1 MPPDVEDSGPQPLL
15 FVALMVALSTAAS
28 TFSGSTPMLAA
39 FLGQEWHY
47 SPADVGWTVTVFTL
61 GTTLGA
67 VAVAGA
73 IRGWRVRRILWLG
86 MVLTVLSNGLLALHP
101 ALPAALA
108 LNLISGLG
116 SGAVNSVAV
125 GYLVYG
131 PTPHRDLAAL
141 TVTQSLFAAFLLQAV
156 IPHFVD
162 VAQASSLFM
171 LMALVMLVAVPA
183 ARRFRATEVIPS
195 AYLNGPV
202 RPLGVVL
209 ILLCMFLSFA
219 SAGVMWT
226 FLAAH
231 AQAGGLSE
239 AYVSDVLTATNLL
252 SLVMCLGVTWMAR
265 HGLYRWCLAM
275 LAVAVLAGAAL
286 TLLVSPARFA
296 VAACAFVASWTV
308 ASVIVPT
315 LLPAYDPVGRRA
327 ALTPAAFGLGYAAGS
342 LGGGLIGE
350 QLGLHTAFVLAGLLA
365 ALALV
370 ALLSLRVWAWQP
382 TMQASASHAP
392 MLFP

>member
-162 VAQASSLFM
+162 GAQASSLFV

-183 ARRFRATEVIPS
+183 AQTSQPHAISLHQPHASLGRLLHKLPHPRITPPRVHKDFNHRLRRR
-195 AYLNGPV
+195 LQ
-202 RPLGVVL
+202 
-209 ILLCMFLSFA
+209 
-219 SAGVMWT
+219 
-226 FLAAH
+226 AH
-231 AQAGGLSE
+231 A
-239 AYVSDVLTATNLL
+239 
-252 SLVMCLGVTWMAR
+252 
-265 HGLYRWCLAM
+265 HGMKAEQN
-275 LAVAVLAGAAL
+275 
-286 TLLVSPARFA
+286 F
-296 VAACAFVASWTV
+296 
-308 ASVIVPT
+308 
-315 LLPAYDPVGRRA
+315 GR
-327 ALTPAAFGLGYAAGS
+327 
-342 LGGGLIGE
+342 
-350 QLGLHTAFVLAGLLA
+350 
-365 ALALV
+365 
-370 ALLSLRVWAWQP
+370 
-382 TMQASASHAP
+382 
-392 MLFP
+392 